1 MRLRFA
7 AAKVLERQELAERVL
22 EDRQNGL
29 RLAFTN
35 GCFDLLHAGHVRYLH
50 EARHEGDRL
59 IVAINSD
66 AAVTRLKGAGRP
78 LLPAAERAIILS
90 ALSCVDYVTIFSEP
104 TPHALL
110 QLLQPDILVKGGD
123 YGVEGIVGREVVW
136 DYGGEVKPMNVT
148 PGLSTTQIINRCQIP
163 PIR

>member
-50 EARHEGDRL
+50 EARREGDRL

-66 AAVTRLKGAGRP
+66 ASVTRLKGAGRP